1 MKKTAILIAT
11 SNNKG
16 NTMAMAKVIAEKINA
31 TVFNLQDYDI
41 SAFDYQHR
49 NLDDDFIGLI
59 EQLLEYDQIVFA
71 TPVYWYTMCAQM
83 KVFFDRLSDLLS
95 VKKELGRKFRGKYSA
110 VISTGSTDNPERS
123 FEEVFINSFNY
134 LGMSYQGMIYCYC
147 EDTFTLAAHESYIV
161 KKLTLLTMKD

>member
-1 MKKTAILIAT
+1 MEKTAILIAT
-11 SNNKG
+11 SNGNG
-16 NTMAMAKVIAEKINA
+16 NTMAMVKVIAEKINA
-31 TVFNLQDYDI
+31 TVFDLQNYDI
-41 SAFDYQHR
+41 SAFDYQHN
-49 NLDDDFIGLI
+49 NLDDDFIGLV

-110 VISTGSTDNPERS
+110 VISTGSTDIPERS

-134 LGMSYQGMIYCYC
+134 LGMSYKGMIYCYC
-147 EDTFTLAAHESYIV
+147 ENEFTLVEHESHIE
-161 KKLTLLTMKD
+161 KNLTLLTMKN